1 MTKLIKE
8 DIRTEE
14 VFEWRGLNLI
24 HFSGSSCSQKT
35 RIFLNLKGIDWVS
48 HHVDL
53 SSGENHSDWFLGINP
68 RGLVPILVDDGE
80 VHIESNDIIQY
91 LEEKFPEPKLI
102 PEGYKTLT
110 SELLKEEDDLHLD
123 IRNVSFRFLFGKLA
137 RKRPSSIKKFED
149 YEGTIEGKRD
159 SHKVKEV
166 NFYNDFLKQGIPV
179 DALKQSVTKFIKVYE
194 RFEQDLANQE
204 FLLGEELSVLD
215 IAWFIYTHRLDL
227 AGYDF
232 KKRHKAVYNWYLNLL
247 GKEAFKKEIEEP
259 FILKA
264 VRSSIRLKDIVSGS
278 TLKHLSS

>member
-35 RIFLNLKGIDWVS
+35 RIFLNLKGLDWVS

-123 IRNVSFRFLFGKLA
+123 IRNISFRFLFGKLA

-204 FLLGEELSVLD
+204 FLLGEEVSVLD

-232 KKRHKAVYNWYLNLL
+232 KKRHRAVYNWYLNLL

>member
-53 SSGENHSDWFLGINP
+53 TSGENHSDWFLGINP

-149 YEGTIEGKRD
+149 YEGTIEGKGD

>member
-35 RIFLNLKGIDWVS
+35 RIFLNLKGLDWVS

-204 FLLGEELSVLD
+204 FLLGEEVSVLD

-232 KKRHKAVYNWYLNLL
+232 KKRHRAVYNWYLNLL

>member
-35 RIFLNLKGIDWVS
+35 RIFLNLKGLDWVS

-123 IRNVSFRFLFGKLA
+123 IRNISFRFLFGKLA

-149 YEGTIEGKRD
+149 YEGTIEGKGD

-204 FLLGEELSVLD
+204 FLLGEEVSVLD
-215 IAWFIYTHRLDL
+215 VAWFIYTHRLDL

-232 KKRHKAVYNWYLNLL
+232 KKRHRAVYNWYLNLL

>member
-53 SSGENHSDWFLGINP
+53 TSGENHSDWFLGINP

-123 IRNVSFRFLFGKLA
+123 IRNISFRFLFGKLA

-149 YEGTIEGKRD
+149 YEGTIEGKGD

-204 FLLGEELSVLD
+204 FLLGEEVSVLD

-232 KKRHKAVYNWYLNLL
+232 KKRHRAVYNWYLNLL

>member
-53 SSGENHSDWFLGINP
+53 TSGENHSDWFLGINP

-123 IRNVSFRFLFGKLA
+123 IRNISFRFLFGKLA

-204 FLLGEELSVLD
+204 FLLGEEVSVLD

-232 KKRHKAVYNWYLNLL
+232 KKRHRAVYNWYLNLL

>member
-204 FLLGEELSVLD
+204 FLLGEEVSVLD

-232 KKRHKAVYNWYLNLL
+232 KKRHRAVYNWYLNLL

>member
-35 RIFLNLKGIDWVS
+35 RIFLNLKGLDWVS

-149 YEGTIEGKRD
+149 YEGTTKGKGD

-204 FLLGEELSVLD
+204 FLLGEEVSVLD

-232 KKRHKAVYNWYLNLL
+232 KKRHRAVYNWYLNLL

>member
-1 MTKLIKE
+1 M
-8 DIRTEE
+8 
-14 VFEWRGLNLI
+14 
-24 HFSGSSCSQKT
+24 
-35 RIFLNLKGIDWVS
+35 
-48 HHVDL
+48 
-53 SSGENHSDWFLGINP
+53 
-68 RGLVPILVDDGE
+68 
-80 VHIESNDIIQY
+80 
-91 LEEKFPEPKLI
+91 
-102 PEGYKTLT
+102 
-110 SELLKEEDDLHLD
+110 
-123 IRNVSFRFLFGKLA
+123 
-137 RKRPSSIKKFED
+137 
-149 YEGTIEGKRD
+149 
-159 SHKVKEV
+159 

-204 FLLGEELSVLD
+204 FLLGEEVSVLD

-232 KKRHKAVYNWYLNLL
+232 KKRHRAVYNWYLNLL

>member
-53 SSGENHSDWFLGINP
+53 TSGENHSDWFLGINP

-149 YEGTIEGKRD
+149 YEGTIEGKGD

-204 FLLGEELSVLD
+204 FLLGEEVSVLD

-232 KKRHKAVYNWYLNLL
+232 KKRHRAVYNWYLNLL

>member
-123 IRNVSFRFLFGKLA
+123 IRNISFRFLFGKLA

-204 FLLGEELSVLD
+204 FLLGEEVSVLD

-232 KKRHKAVYNWYLNLL
+232 KKRHRAVYNWYLNLL

>member
-1 MTKLIKE
+1 M
-8 DIRTEE
+8 
-14 VFEWRGLNLI
+14 
-24 HFSGSSCSQKT
+24 
-35 RIFLNLKGIDWVS
+35 
-48 HHVDL
+48 
-53 SSGENHSDWFLGINP
+53 
-68 RGLVPILVDDGE
+68 
-80 VHIESNDIIQY
+80 
-91 LEEKFPEPKLI
+91 
-102 PEGYKTLT
+102 
-110 SELLKEEDDLHLD
+110 
-123 IRNVSFRFLFGKLA
+123 
-137 RKRPSSIKKFED
+137 
-149 YEGTIEGKRD
+149 
-159 SHKVKEV
+159 KEV

-204 FLLGEELSVLD
+204 FLLGEEVSVLD

-232 KKRHKAVYNWYLNLL
+232 KKRHRAVYNWYLNLL

>member
-149 YEGTIEGKRD
+149 YEGTIEGKGD

-204 FLLGEELSVLD
+204 FLLGEEVSVLD

-232 KKRHKAVYNWYLNLL
+232 NKRHRAVYNWYLNLL

>member
-53 SSGENHSDWFLGINP
+53 TSGENHSDWFLGINP

-204 FLLGEELSVLD
+204 FLLGEEVSVLD

-232 KKRHKAVYNWYLNLL
+232 KKRHRAVYNWYLNLL
-247 GKEAFKKEIEEP
+247 GNEAFNKEIDEP

-264 VRSSIRLKDIVSGS
+264 VRSSIRLKVIVSGS

>member
-35 RIFLNLKGIDWVS
+35 RIFLNLKGLDWVS
-48 HHVDL
+48 HYVDL

-149 YEGTIEGKRD
+149 YEGTIEGKGD

-204 FLLGEELSVLD
+204 FLLGEEVSVLD

-232 KKRHKAVYNWYLNLL
+232 KKRHRAVYNWYLNLL

>member
-53 SSGENHSDWFLGINP
+53 TSGENHSDWFLGINP

-149 YEGTIEGKRD
+149 YEGTIEGKGD

-204 FLLGEELSVLD
+204 FLLGKEVSVLD

-232 KKRHKAVYNWYLNLL
+232 KKRHRAVYNWYLNLL

>member
-14 VFEWRGLNLI
+14 VFEWRGINLI

-53 SSGENHSDWFLGINP
+53 TSGENHSDWFLGINP

-204 FLLGEELSVLD
+204 FLLGEEVSVLD

-232 KKRHKAVYNWYLNLL
+232 KKRHRAVYNWYLNLL

>member
-149 YEGTIEGKRD
+149 YEGTIEGKGD

-204 FLLGEELSVLD
+204 FLLGEEVSVLD

-232 KKRHKAVYNWYLNLL
+232 KKRHRAVYNWYLNLL

>member
-35 RIFLNLKGIDWVS
+35 RIFLNLKGLDWVS

-53 SSGENHSDWFLGINP
+53 SSGENHSDWLLGINP

-123 IRNVSFRFLFGKLA
+123 IRNISFRFLFGKLA

-204 FLLGEELSVLD
+204 FLLGEEVSVLD

-232 KKRHKAVYNWYLNLL
+232 KKRHRAVYNWYLNLL

>member
-53 SSGENHSDWFLGINP
+53 SSGKNHSDWFLGINP

-123 IRNVSFRFLFGKLA
+123 IRNISFRFLFGKLA

-149 YEGTIEGKRD
+149 YEGTIEGKGD

-204 FLLGEELSVLD
+204 FLLGEEVSVLD

-232 KKRHKAVYNWYLNLL
+232 KKRHRAVYNWYLNLL

>member
-123 IRNVSFRFLFGKLA
+123 IRNLSFRFLFGKLA

-159 SHKVKEV
+159 SPKVKEV

-204 FLLGEELSVLD
+204 FLLGEEVSVLD

-232 KKRHKAVYNWYLNLL
+232 KKRHRAVYNWYLNLL

>member
-123 IRNVSFRFLFGKLA
+123 IRNLSFRFLFGKLA

-204 FLLGEELSVLD
+204 FLLGEEVSVLD

-232 KKRHKAVYNWYLNLL
+232 KKRHRAVYNWYLNLL

>member
-35 RIFLNLKGIDWVS
+35 RIFLNLKGLDWVS

-123 IRNVSFRFLFGKLA
+123 IRNISFRFLFGKLA

-149 YEGTIEGKRD
+149 YEGTIEGKGD

-204 FLLGEELSVLD
+204 FLLGEEVSVLD

-232 KKRHKAVYNWYLNLL
+232 KKRHRAVYNWYLNLL

>member
-53 SSGENHSDWFLGINP
+53 TSGENHSDWFLGINP

-149 YEGTIEGKRD
+149 YEGTIEGKGD

-204 FLLGEELSVLD
+204 FLLGEEVSVLD

-232 KKRHKAVYNWYLNLL
+232 KKRHSAVYDWYLNLL

>member
-53 SSGENHSDWFLGINP
+53 TSGENHSDWFLGINP

-204 FLLGEELSVLD
+204 FLLGEEVSVLD

-232 KKRHKAVYNWYLNLL
+232 KKRHRAVYNWYLNLL

>member
-35 RIFLNLKGIDWVS
+35 RIFLNLKGLDWVS

-159 SHKVKEV
+159 SPKVKEV

-204 FLLGEELSVLD
+204 FLLGEEVSVLD

-232 KKRHKAVYNWYLNLL
+232 KKRHRAVYNWYLNLL

>member
-48 HHVDL
+48 HHVVL

-149 YEGTIEGKRD
+149 YEGTIEGKGD

-194 RFEQDLANQE
+194 RFEQDLANQD
-204 FLLGEELSVLD
+204 FLLGEEVSVLD

-232 KKRHKAVYNWYLNLL
+232 KKRHRAVYNWYLNLL

>member
-123 IRNVSFRFLFGKLA
+123 IRNISFRFLFGKLA

-149 YEGTIEGKRD
+149 YEGTIEGKGD

-204 FLLGEELSVLD
+204 FLLGEEVSVLD

-232 KKRHKAVYNWYLNLL
+232 KKRHRAVYNWYLNLL

>member
-35 RIFLNLKGIDWVS
+35 RIFLNLKGLDWVS
-48 HHVDL
+48 HHVDM

-123 IRNVSFRFLFGKLA
+123 IRNISFRFLFGKLA

-204 FLLGEELSVLD
+204 FLLGEEVSVLD

-232 KKRHKAVYNWYLNLL
+232 KKRHRAVYNWYLNLL

>member
-35 RIFLNLKGIDWVS
+35 RIFLNLKGLDWVS

-149 YEGTIEGKRD
+149 YEGTIEGKGD

-204 FLLGEELSVLD
+204 FLLGEEVSVLD
-215 IAWFIYTHRLDL
+215 LAWFIYTHRLDL

-247 GKEAFKKEIEEP
+247 DKEAFKKEIEEP

>member
-1 MTKLIKE
+1 M
-8 DIRTEE
+8 
-14 VFEWRGLNLI
+14 
-24 HFSGSSCSQKT
+24 
-35 RIFLNLKGIDWVS
+35 
-48 HHVDL
+48 DL
-53 SSGENHSDWFLGINP
+53 TSGENYSDWFLGINP

-149 YEGTIEGKRD
+149 YEGTIEGKGD

-204 FLLGEELSVLD
+204 FLLGEEVSVLD

-232 KKRHKAVYNWYLNLL
+232 KKRHRAVYNWYLNLL

>member
-35 RIFLNLKGIDWVS
+35 RIFLSLKGIDWVS

-53 SSGENHSDWFLGINP
+53 TSGENHSDWFLGINP

-204 FLLGEELSVLD
+204 FLLGEEVSVLD

-232 KKRHKAVYNWYLNLL
+232 KKRHRAVYNWYLNLL

>member
-123 IRNVSFRFLFGKLA
+123 IRNISFRFLFGKLA

-204 FLLGEELSVLD
+204 FLLGEEVSVLD

-232 KKRHKAVYNWYLNLL
+232 KKRHRAVYNWYLNLL

-264 VRSSIRLKDIVSGS
+264 VRSSIRLNDIVSGS

>member
-1 MTKLIKE
+1 
-8 DIRTEE
+8 
-14 VFEWRGLNLI
+14 
-24 HFSGSSCSQKT
+24 
-35 RIFLNLKGIDWVS
+35 
-48 HHVDL
+48 
-53 SSGENHSDWFLGINP
+53 
-68 RGLVPILVDDGE
+68 
-80 VHIESNDIIQY
+80 
-91 LEEKFPEPKLI
+91 
-102 PEGYKTLT
+102 
-110 SELLKEEDDLHLD
+110 
-123 IRNVSFRFLFGKLA
+123 
-137 RKRPSSIKKFED
+137 
-149 YEGTIEGKRD
+149 
-159 SHKVKEV
+159 VKEV

-204 FLLGEELSVLD
+204 FLLGEEVSVLD

-232 KKRHKAVYNWYLNLL
+232 KKRHRAVYNWYLNLL

>member
-53 SSGENHSDWFLGINP
+53 TSGKNHSDWFLGINP

-204 FLLGEELSVLD
+204 FLLGEEVSVLD

-232 KKRHKAVYNWYLNLL
+232 KKRHRAVYNWYLNLL

>member
-35 RIFLNLKGIDWVS
+35 RIFLNLKGLDWVS

-149 YEGTIEGKRD
+149 YEGTIEGKGD

-204 FLLGEELSVLD
+204 FLLGEEVSVLD

-232 KKRHKAVYNWYLNLL
+232 KKRHRAVYNWYLNLL

>member
-1 MTKLIKE
+1 MTNLIKE

-53 SSGENHSDWFLGINP
+53 TSGENHSDWFLGINP

-232 KKRHKAVYNWYLNLL
+232 KKRHRAVYNWYLNLL

>member
-35 RIFLNLKGIDWVS
+35 RIFLNLKGLDWVS

-123 IRNVSFRFLFGKLA
+123 IRNISFRFLFGKLA

-149 YEGTIEGKRD
+149 YEGTIEGKED

-204 FLLGEELSVLD
+204 FLLGEEVSVLD

-232 KKRHKAVYNWYLNLL
+232 KKRHRAVYNWYLNLL